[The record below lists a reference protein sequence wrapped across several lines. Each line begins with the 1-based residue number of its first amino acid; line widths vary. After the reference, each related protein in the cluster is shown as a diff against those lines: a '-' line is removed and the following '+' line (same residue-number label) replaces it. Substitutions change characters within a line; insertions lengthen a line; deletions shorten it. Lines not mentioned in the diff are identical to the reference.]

1 MTKIERVQAKD
12 ATGLTP
18 EEKEILKKDP
28 PGWSDEIVDQ
38 LISMDE
44 ANIYLN
50 ADLKEVEVNGKACLI
65 RKDIDLN
72 QKDKF
77 GKTNRERM
85 EKGYAPLDANGKS
98 VELHHIGQKSDAG
111 LAELTNEEHHK
122 GGNDTVLHDKRKE
135 SEIDRKEFGSE
146 RSDHWKS
153 RSKQDNKNS

>member
-1 MTKIERVQAKD
+1 MIISFTTTGQLPIPSVPLPEVVKVERQSDMNPLAGNDENRERVQAKD

-65 RKDIDLN
+65 RKDI
-72 QKDKF
+72 
-77 GKTNRERM
+77 
-85 EKGYAPLDANGKS
+85 EK
-98 VELHHIGQKSDAG
+98 ELF
-111 LAELTNEEHHK
+111 L
-122 GGNDTVLHDKRKE
+122 
-135 SEIDRKEFGSE
+135 
-146 RSDHWKS
+146 
-153 RSKQDNKNS
+153 NKNF